1 VDPYHAPPLPMIRYF
16 AGMDDTLVGKAA
28 LAYCEALVALQ
39 LKVRLLAADVANMQ
53 VDLLGGG
60 GGAWGKFRSL
70 TGTRMAKE
78 YINLV
83 CTDPSHWDRLWVAPT
98 VTWNGGA
105 SSGPS
110 GCGHNVLIAPA
121 SIKLDRLKPPPMLA
135 ALRYQVLVVPDVE
148 TSEAWQTHLPP
159 NRFAV
164 VVAPGDLEAL
174 RTALTP
180 Y

>member
-1 VDPYHAPPLPMIRYF
+1 MIRFF
-16 AGMDDTLVGKAA
+16 AAMDGTPIAQAA
-28 LAYCEALVALQ
+28 LGYAEALVALGM
-39 LKVRLLAADVANMQ
+39 KTRLLAAGAAEMQ
-53 VDLLGGG
+53 VDALGGG
-60 GGAWGKFRSL
+60 GGPWGKFRSL
-70 TGTRMAKE
+70 CRTPMAKE

-83 CTDPSHWDRLWVAPT
+83 CSDPVHWDRFWVAPT

-110 GCGHNVLIAPA
+110 GCGHNVLISPA
-121 SIKLDRLKPPPMLA
+121 SIKLDRLKAPPMLA
-135 ALRYQVLVVPDVE
+135 AQRYQVIVVPDHV
-148 TSEAWQTHLPP
+148 TSDLWATHLPP

-164 VVAPGDLEAL
+164 VVAPTDHEAL